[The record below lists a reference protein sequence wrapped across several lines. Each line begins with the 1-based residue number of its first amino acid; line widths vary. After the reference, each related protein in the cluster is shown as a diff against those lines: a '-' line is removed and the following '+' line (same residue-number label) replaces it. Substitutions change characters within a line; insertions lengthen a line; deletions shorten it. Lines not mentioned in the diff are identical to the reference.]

1 MRFLYQKV
9 FGSVDTLKPKCI
21 EDPNLASTEIINL
34 LKSDKPVMI
43 ARFGSTELTCVAN
56 YLGVIS
62 PSNSWSKYVKGIDP
76 PWWWNKKIIKQMN
89 SFSGFF
95 PTRIP
100 EIIKFCCL
108 MLDDM
113 KELDLL
119 GSWTPVERYFENN
132 ISDIPKINLALLDP
146 YFSDIP
152 WTTVL
157 KGKRVLVIHPFSKS
171 IVRQYEKRKL
181 LFCGNVLPDFKLLTI
196 KAVQT
201 IGKDNLEYSS
211 WFDALEYMKME
222 MDNIDY
228 DICLIGAGAYG
239 FALAAHAK
247 RQGKKAV
254 HMGGSLQLLFG
265 IRGRRWESLDYKF
278 SYNERQFNYWSLM
291 NEHWVRPDIDE
302 KPEKALQVEGG
313 CYW

>member
-1 MRFLYQKV
+1 MRFLYQKI
-9 FGSVDTLKPKCI
+9 FGNVDTLKPKCI
-21 EDPNLASTEIINL
+21 EDPNIASTEIINL

-62 PSNSWSKYVKGIDP
+62 PSNSWCKYVKGIDP

-89 SFSGFF
+89 STGGFF
-95 PTRIP
+95 PTKIP
-100 EIIKFCCL
+100 EISKFCRL
-108 MLDDM
+108 MLNDM

-152 WTTVL
+152 WTIVL
-157 KGKRVLVIHPFSKS
+157 EGKRVLVIHPFSKS
-171 IVRQYEKRKL
+171 IVKQYEKRKL
-181 LFCGNVLPDFKLLTI
+181 LFRGNVLPDFNLLTI

-211 WFDALEYMKME
+211 WFEALQYMKME

-291 NEHWVRPDIDE
+291 NEHWVRPDIEE
-302 KPEKALQVEGG
+302 KPEMALQVEGG